1 MTFFEDLPSGAWPSP
16 VGATARSTT
25 ALFGLVVGEGGI
37 VRQLHRRPEAA
48 GMTQIPEVGEH
59 VHARFEA
66 RLLPALERNLRRAQ
80 RGESFVARYGT
91 EDKKHFEAHY
101 FPLENRDGRPL
112 AIAILV
118 SETSARVER
127 ELERELLRGALDAAE
142 DGVMICSAEGD
153 MPMTYVNAAF
163 LRISGYALKDVL
175 GRNPRFLCD
184 REEPCEAERE
194 VLRQAF
200 ARGVPAQVV
209 LKNRRADGTPFDN
222 ELRVSPVR
230 GRDGRIQH
238 WVGVMRDVTKE
249 RRLEEQLRRT
259 STLEALSRLASGMT
273 HDFNNLL
280 AAMTMEVAFLRS
292 FVERP
297 DERESVKALEEA
309 MHRATA
315 LVARLASLA
324 RPALPQMR
332 EVDVRALFLKSEDVL
347 RRVVEG
353 CSLQVY
359 ATEPAWTR
367 ADPQLLENAVVNL
380 VVNAQES
387 GARAIRIEVANEPN
401 EVVIQISDDGKGMDA
416 STRTR
421 AFEPFFTTKGSRGAG
436 LGLTTAKNI
445 VEDAGGHI
453 VLLSRP
459 GRGTTVELH
468 LPRRVATDRV
478 KPERTPIP
486 RPWGTPAMGIPRPAQ
501 LSTTKDAHEPARQAG
516 AAATRT
522 PPPRPPSVPK
532 PLLDPNSPLLGCRV
546 LLVEDQE
553 PLRRGLKRALERAG
567 LQVSAVEDGSA
578 ALDVLSRQRVDV
590 VVTDVL
596 MPGIDGVELAR
607 RALESDAE
615 LRVLLIS
622 GYSDGENVGV
632 LEGNG
637 ARLDFLAKPFQTP
650 TLLERLKELLLRT
663 VDSTSAV
670 DSVAAGAGDSSAAG
684 SQDVLRE

>member
-1 MTFFEDLPSGAWPSP
+1 VTFFEDLPSGAWPSP
-16 VGATARSTT
+16 VGATARSSV

-37 VRQLHRRPEAA
+37 VRQLHRRPEAL
-48 GMTQIPEVGEH
+48 GMTQIPAVGEH
-59 VHARFEA
+59 VHARFEQ

-91 EDKKHFEAHY
+91 EDGKHFEAHY
-101 FPLENRDGRPL
+101 FPLENRDGRPH

-153 MPMTYVNAAF
+153 MPMTYVNASF
-163 LRISGYALKDVL
+163 LRITGYTLAQVL

-222 ELRVSPVR
+222 ELRISPIR

-259 STLEALSRLASGMT
+259 GTLEALSRLASGVT

-280 AAMTMEVAFLRS
+280 AAMTMEVAFLQS
-292 FVERP
+292 YVERP

-309 MHRATA
+309 LHRANA
-315 LVARLASLA
+315 LVSRLASLA

-332 EVDVRALFLKSEDVL
+332 EVDLRALLVKSEDVL
-347 RRVVEG
+347 RRVVDG
-353 CSLQVY
+353 CSLNVY
-359 ATEPAWTR
+359 STEPAWTR

-380 VVNAQES
+380 VLNAQES
-387 GARAIRIEVANEPN
+387 GAHAIRIEVANEPN
-401 EVVIQISDDGKGMDA
+401 EVVVQISDDGKGMDA
-416 STRTR
+416 STRSR
-421 AFEPFFTTKGSRGAG
+421 AFEPFFTTKSSRGTG

-445 VEDAGGHI
+445 VEDAGGHL

-459 GRGTTVELH
+459 GRGTTVEIH
-468 LPRRVATDRV
+468 LPRLEAKVTT
-478 KPERTPIP
+478 ERTPIP
-486 RPWGTPAMGIPRPAQ
+486 RPWGTPAMGIRRPAQ
-501 LSTTKDAHEPARQAG
+501 LSSTKEAHEPTPS
-516 AAATRT
+516 AAMPATRT
-522 PPPRPPSVPK
+522 PPPRPPSVPR
-532 PLLDPNSPLLGCRV
+532 PLLDETSPLLGRRV

-567 LQVSAVEDGSA
+567 LQVSAVEDGSS

-607 RALESDAE
+607 RALEHDSD

-622 GYSDGENVGV
+622 GYSSGENVGV

-637 ARLDFLAKPFQTP
+637 KRLDFLAKPFQTP
-650 TLLERLKELLLRT
+650 TLLERLRELLLRAE
-663 VDSTSAV
+663 VSPDAPP
-670 DSVAAGAGDSSAAG
+670 A
-684 SQDVLRE
+684 